1 VSTYLVVL
9 DGAEAEDEVL
19 TTLATVVEDDFA
31 ANFTLLVPADRR
43 RFATEGECWLE
54 AAQRA
59 NDALETLKAFG
70 FDVTEAVVGD
80 FMRRKAI
87 SEELRRSERAYDE
100 IILFTL
106 PYMRGLEVSHVV
118 GGDIARQLRHR
129 HCLPVR
135 QVMVDAS
142 EITPEW
148 LLMPRMRD
156 LQLAS
161 LSRRN

>member
-1 VSTYLVVL
+1 VSTYLIVL

-19 TTLATVVEDDFA
+19 TTLAGVVETDFA

-59 NDALETLKAFG
+59 NGALETLKAFG

-87 SEELRRSERAYDE
+87 KEELRRGGRAYDE
-100 IILFTL
+100 IILFTQPNL
-106 PYMRGLEVSHVV
+106 RGMDVSYVI
-118 GGDIARQLRHR
+118 GGDIARQLQHR

-135 QVMVDAS
+135 QVMVDARQI
-142 EITPEW
+142 EPEW
-148 LLMPRMRD
+148 LLVPQLRD
-156 LQLAS
+156 LELAS

>member
-1 VSTYLVVL
+1 MSTYLVVL

-19 TTLATVVEDDFA
+19 TTLAGVVDGDFA

-87 SEELRRSERAYDE
+87 SEEIRRSERAYDE

-106 PYMRGLEVSHVV
+106 PWVPGLDVSPVT
-118 GGDIARQLRHR
+118 GGDIARQLQHR

-135 QVMVDAS
+135 QVTLDAGQV
-142 EITPEW
+142 EPGW
-148 LLMPRMRD
+148 LLVPQLRD
-156 LQLAS
+156 LELGS